1 MAKLITPTNVGIN
14 FNNGGHV
21 PNINYYVNYCQV
33 CEMSINYIV
42 ILPMFLGQGMHVHT
56 RKNSPACMHPSITM
70 QSLF

>member
-1 MAKLITPTNVGIN
+1 MAKLITLTNVGIN

-21 PNINYYVNYCQV
+21 PNINYYVNYYQV
-33 CEMSINYIV
+33 CEMSIIYIV

-70 QSLF
+70 QSPF